1 MNHAPSVLPAETD
14 PDEAFR
20 RRAEAEYREMP
31 GLKLSAAQAARLWHL
46 GLLDSER
53 LLESLVAR
61 GLLHRSQDGEYL
73 LLWSR

>member
-1 MNHAPSVLPAETD
+1 
-14 PDEAFR
+14 
-20 RRAEAEYREMP
+20 MP

-61 GLLHRSQDGEYL
+61 GLLYRSQDGEYL

>member
-31 GLKLSAAQAARLWHL
+31 GLKLSAISVSSTASACWNH
-46 GLLDSER
+46 
-53 LLESLVAR
+53 
-61 GLLHRSQDGEYL
+61 
-73 LLWSR
+73 W